1 MLHQQLAM
9 LIRLTLTLVCFILRN
24 ISVTFSVWF
33 SKDSWE
39 MVGKKKSVSGQKET
53 SQAETGEEG
62 KENREKGGEKDVA
75 RRRGGTP
82 RKGRGASR
90 GRECECLYLEFKH
103 FFS

>member
-1 MLHQQLAM
+1 
-9 LIRLTLTLVCFILRN
+9 
-24 ISVTFSVWF
+24 
-33 SKDSWE
+33 DSWK

-53 SQAETGEEG
+53 GQAETCEEG

-90 GRECECLYLEFKH
+90 GREC
-103 FFS
+103 

>member
-1 MLHQQLAM
+1 
-9 LIRLTLTLVCFILRN
+9 
-24 ISVTFSVWF
+24 
-33 SKDSWE
+33 

-90 GRECECLYLEFKH
+90 GRECECLPYLSTWSSSICLAK
-103 FFS
+103 